1 MPIYT
6 FDCPEC
12 DHATDV
18 FSSFES
24 KPETVDCEQCGAEAA
39 WRSINWQPPPK
50 PQNHHVVYGKGLDSD
65 EFLKKERLMQFSCED
80 CGETT
85 FEWLSGVPPE
95 TYPCETEGCGGQ
107 AKRVVRPKLDMHW
120 ARYPYYDRALG
131 VMLKSESHRREV
143 CRQQGVVPVDGD
155 WDMAGEISKQDAKI
169 DEEKDVYRDYY
180 DRINN
185 DPAYKDVRKKIDQG
199 KMAALLPPD

>member
-1 MPIYT
+1 
-6 FDCPEC
+6 
-12 DHATDV
+12 
-18 FSSFES
+18 
-24 KPETVDCEQCGAEAA
+24 
-39 WRSINWQPPPK
+39 
-50 PQNHHVVYGKGLDSD
+50 
-65 EFLKKERLMQFSCED
+65 
-80 CGETT
+80 
-85 FEWLSGVPPE
+85 
-95 TYPCETEGCGGQ
+95 
-107 AKRVVRPKLDMHW
+107 
-120 ARYPYYDRALG
+120 
-131 VMLKSESHRREV
+131 MLKSESHRREV